1 MKNLNKSQILHNL
14 KLAIGEEL
22 FRQRQQQGLSLKE
35 LSKLTNINQDSLD
48 AAETGRGTRLSL
60 LLKLALFYDKDIKI
74 FYE

>member
-22 FRQRQQQGLSLKE
+22 FRQRQKQGLSLKE